1 MCDNVQLMV
10 LDHVYGGGRKFA
22 THNDEHPKCN
32 LRCRSLHDRG
42 VTDVRQ
48 TLKPIKVFVED
59 RVGTKSRLNFVKVCD
74 DRSRTQ
80 SYDLQTYA
88 IDTVETL
95 IGNVRIDSIDCC
107 MQAIETILVFLLL
120 IQ

>member
-1 MCDNVQLMV
+1 M
-10 LDHVYGGGRKFA
+10 
-22 THNDEHPKCN
+22 
-32 LRCRSLHDRG
+32 
-42 VTDVRQ
+42 
-48 TLKPIKVFVED
+48 ED

-74 DRSRTQ
+74 DRSRTHK

-107 MQAIETILVFLLL
+107 MQAIETIDRISIYFIDTVGCLNSNSDLYQK
-120 IQ
+120 IQKKKDKYVRN